1 MIDPI
6 RQACYELLKRME
18 EAWKMG
24 GYWKMSEGARGIAA
38 AVSNLLIEMGL
49 ALITEAGAAQ
59 SAPRGQSPNCGTNFG
74 DHHENNVRGEKP
86 GFSFARL

>member
-6 RQACYELLKRME
+6 RQACYELLKWME

-24 GYWKMSEGARGIAA
+24 GYWKMSAGSERGSAA

-59 SAPRGQSPNCGTNFG
+59 SAPG
-74 DHHENNVRGEKP
+74 DSRQIVATKIMSSGK
-86 GFSFARL
+86 AWIC

>member
-6 RQACYELLKRME
+6 RQACYELLKWME

-24 GYWKMSEGARGIAA
+24 GYWKMSAGSERGSAA

-49 ALITEAGAAQ
+49 ALITEARAAQ
-59 SAPRGQSPNCGTNFG
+59 SAPGDSRQILGLILVTTMNIMSRGKAW
-74 DHHENNVRGEKP
+74 V
-86 GFSFARL
+86 

>member
-6 RQACYELLKRME
+6 RQACYELLKWME

-24 GYWKMSEGARGIAA
+24 GYWKMSEGSERGSAAA

-49 ALITEAGAAQ
+49 ALITEGGRAD
-59 SAPRGQSPNCGTNFG
+59 PLRGT
-74 DHHENNVRGEKP
+74 VAK
-86 GFSFARL
+86 L